1 MKPGRRGY
9 LDWLRGI
16 AVLIMIG
23 SHTID
28 SWTIVA
34 DRGRTA
40 YRYALMIGGLGAPV
54 FLFLAGIAIVLAA
67 GARLRKGQS
76 DAAAAAAARR
86 RGWQI
91 FGLAFLFRFQ
101 AWALSGGPFLNTLL
115 KVDILNVMGLAMIGA
130 ALLWSLGRTNGQR
143 AALYVAAVAALAML
157 TPVVRATPLL
167 DPLPDPLEW
176 YFRPYPG
183 RTNFTIFP
191 WAGFVFGGAALGSWL
206 DRARTPDDERR
217 LNLWLTALGPAIA
230 FGGYLASYLPAIYA
244 QTDFWTSSP
253 TFFFLRLGVVITLLP
268 LAYAWERRPWSDP
281 QTRWTPLADLG
292 RSSLF
297 VYWIHV
303 EMVYGT
309 MSAAIHRRLTFEQAL
324 VAFVLFSTVLFGLA
338 RLKERLVAQWRTGGV
353 RRFARV

>member
-34 DRGRTA
+34 DRGRPA

-54 FLFLAGIAIVLAA
+54 FLFLAGIALVLAA

-76 DAAAAAAARR
+76 EEAAAAAARR

-101 AWALSGGPFLNTLL
+101 AWALSGGPFLDTLL

-130 ALLWSLGRTNGQR
+130 ALFWSIGRTNGQR

-191 WAGFVFGGAALGSWL
+191 WAGFLFAGAALGVWL

-217 LNLWLTALGPAIA
+217 LNLWLAALGSALA
-230 FGGYLASYLPAIYA
+230 LAGYLASYLPAIYS
-244 QTDFWTSSP
+244 QTDFWTCSP
-253 TFFFLRLGVVITLLP
+253 TFFFLRLGVVVTLP
-268 LAYAWERRPWSDP
+268 RVCDRQQRDDHTETQKKERRRAGPEVGLHVDWRQVGGGITTQRNGRPQGGDP
-281 QTRWTPLADLG
+281 LVQPP
-292 RSSLF
+292 F
-297 VYWIHV
+297 VVRGVH
-303 EMVYGT
+303 
-309 MSAAIHRRLTFEQAL
+309 AIEP
-324 VAFVLFSTVLFGLA
+324 
-338 RLKERLVAQWRTGGV
+338 
-353 RRFARV
+353 

>member
-34 DRGRTA
+34 DRGRPA

-54 FLFLAGIAIVLAA
+54 FLFLAGIALVLAA

-76 DAAAAAAARR
+76 EDAAAAAARR

-101 AWALSGGPFLNTLL
+101 AWALSGGPFLDTLL
-115 KVDILNVMGLAMIGA
+115 KVDILNVMGLAMTGA
-130 ALLWSLGRTNGQR
+130 ALFWSIGRTNGQR

-157 TPVVRATPLL
+157 TPVVRATALL

-191 WAGFVFGGAALGSWL
+191 WAGFLFAGAALGVWL

-217 LNLWLTALGPAIA
+217 LNLWLAALGPAIA
-230 FGGYLASYLPAIYA
+230 LGGYFASHLPAIYS

-281 QTRWTPLADLG
+281 DTRRAPLAELG

-303 EMVYGT
+303 EMVYGA
-309 MSAAIHRRLTFEQAL
+309 MSNAIHRRLTFEQAL
-324 VAFVLFSTVLFGLA
+324 VAFALFSVVLFGLA
-338 RLKERLVAQWRTGGV
+338 RLKERLVTQWRSGGV